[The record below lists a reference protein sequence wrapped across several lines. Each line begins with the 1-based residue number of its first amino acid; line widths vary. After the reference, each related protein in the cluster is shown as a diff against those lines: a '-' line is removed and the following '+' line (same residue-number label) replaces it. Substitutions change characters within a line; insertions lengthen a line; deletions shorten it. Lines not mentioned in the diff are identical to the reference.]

1 MTVIFP
7 SNALNQNERER
18 KYIHLTY
25 MLLYFCSKLTKME
38 RFEPFTPPVAEIAIC
53 FCCICNVKENG
64 GTATFHS
71 VPMCYTQHP
80 Q

>member
-1 MTVIFP
+1 
-7 SNALNQNERER
+7 
-18 KYIHLTY
+18 